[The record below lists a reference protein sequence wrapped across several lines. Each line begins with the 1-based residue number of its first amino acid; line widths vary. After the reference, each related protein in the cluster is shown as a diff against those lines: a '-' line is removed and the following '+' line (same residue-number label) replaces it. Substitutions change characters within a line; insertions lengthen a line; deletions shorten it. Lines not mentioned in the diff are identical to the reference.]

1 MPGKNVDLHG
11 SAPDKHKFALL
22 LIDVVNDFDFP
33 EGDQLL
39 KHARPMA
46 RILLRLKRRAQKAG
60 VPVIYV
66 NDNFGRWKSDFRRTV
81 DCCTR
86 HGRDIVELL
95 RPEEND
101 YFVLKPKHSG
111 FFSTTLE
118 TLLRYLETQTLILT
132 GIAGNFCVL
141 FTANDAY
148 MRDFD
153 LFVPSDCTVS
163 NTKKEN
169 DSAIGLMR
177 KFLKADTR
185 SASEIVLR
193 RTQKE
198 KRKRY
203 SHSGNSRA

>member
-1 MPGKNVDLHG
+1 VRK
-11 SAPDKHKFALL
+11 
-22 LIDVVNDFDFP
+22 
-33 EGDQLL
+33 
-39 KHARPMA
+39 
-46 RILLRLKRRAQKAG
+46 KAG
-60 VPVIYV
+60 VPVVYV

-81 DCCTR
+81 EHCAR
-86 HGRDIVELL
+86 HGRGHEVVESL

-169 DSAIGLMR
+169 GSALALMR

-185 SASEIVLR
+185 VSSRIVLR
-193 RTQKE
+193 VTHK
-198 KRKRY
+198 KSRKR
-203 SHSGNSRA
+203 RRR